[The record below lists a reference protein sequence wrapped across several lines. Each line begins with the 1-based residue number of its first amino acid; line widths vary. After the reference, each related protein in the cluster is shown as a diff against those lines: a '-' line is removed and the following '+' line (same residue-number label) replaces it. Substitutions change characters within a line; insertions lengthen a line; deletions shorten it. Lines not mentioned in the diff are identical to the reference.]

1 MAEETIQKTE
11 RILSRELEDEM
22 KTSYLDYAMSVL
34 VGRALPDIRDGLKPV
49 HRRVLYTMYT
59 TGLLHNKPYKK
70 SANVV
75 GNCMAR
81 YHPHGDRAI
90 YDTLV
95 RMAQPFS
102 LRYPLVDG
110 QGNFGSVD
118 GDNAAAM
125 RYTEARLAKIA
136 EEILEDIEKE
146 TVDFVPNFDG
156 STTEPVVLPSKLPN
170 LLING
175 STGIAVGMATN
186 IPPHNL
192 SEVIDALTLLIDHSD
207 AVLEEVMTILK
218 GPDFPTG
225 ASIIGSEG
233 IKEAYRTGY
242 GSMLVRAK
250 IITETIKD
258 KTRFIVTEIPYQINK
273 SALIEEIAQ
282 CIRDKVIPGIS
293 DIRDESDREGMRIV
307 IELKRDSNSD
317 VIKAQLLTHSRL
329 ETSSSIMLV
338 GLSNNQPKTLTLLD
352 LMHAFVNHRIDVVT
366 RRTRFDLKKA
376 EEKSHI
382 LEGLIVALN
391 NIDLVIKKIRAS
403 KNTEVAKSTLV
414 KDLSISEIQAQAILD
429 MRLQRLSALEQD
441 KIRKENEETKEL
453 IKNLKQILES
463 PQKIK
468 GIIKDEL
475 LSLKSYSDKRRTDI
489 IQTEEKERD
498 VEDLIRSEDVVVTIT
513 HNGYIKRQSINAYK
527 QQRRGGKGITATD
540 TREQDFIE
548 QLFIANT
555 HSYLLLLTDK
565 GILHWLK
572 VYQIPESS
580 RYALGKPIVNLLALD
595 KDEHVTAYVPVKE
608 FSDKEFLVM
617 ATRKGTIKKT
627 NLNAFS
633 NPRKGGIIAVT
644 LEQDD
649 KLIKAM
655 TSDGTKKII
664 LATRNGKA
672 LKFNEKDIRPS
683 GRSSKGVTGIRLRK
697 DDEVIGMEIVEDI
710 ESLLTITSNGYGKRS
725 AISDYRFVR
734 RGGRGVI
741 NIKVTNKNGYVV
753 GIKPVIDS
761 DEIMLINKQGNI
773 IRMEVKEIAVIGRHT
788 QGVRVMK
795 LDSGDELKAVTKVF
809 KENNG
814 DGS

>member
-1 MAEETIQKTE
+1 MAEETIQKTD
-11 RILSRELEDEM
+11 RIILRELEDEM

-59 TGLLHNKPYKK
+59 TGLLHNKSYKK

-81 YHPHGDRAI
+81 YHPHGDMAI

-110 QGNFGSVD
+110 QGNFGSID

-125 RYTEARLAKIA
+125 RYTEVRLAKIA
-136 EEILEDIEKE
+136 EEILEDIDKE

-175 STGIAVGMATN
+175 SSGIAVGMATN

-192 SEVIDALTLLIDHSD
+192 GEVIDAMILLIEHPD

-233 IKEAYRTGY
+233 IKEAYKTGY
-242 GSMLVRAK
+242 GSLLVRAK
-250 IITETIKD
+250 IITETVKD

-282 CIRDKVIPGIS
+282 CIRDKVIQGIS

-307 IELKRDSNSD
+307 IELKRDSNPD
-317 VIKAQLLTHSRL
+317 VIQAQLLTHSRL

-338 GLSNNQPKTLTLLD
+338 GLSNNQPKTLTLLE
-352 LMHAFVNHRIDVVT
+352 LMHAFVNHRIEVVT

-403 KNTEVAKSTLV
+403 KNTEVAKSTLIN
-414 KDLSISEIQAQAILD
+414 DLEISEIQAQAILD

-453 IKNLKQILES
+453 IKNFKQILES
-463 PQKIK
+463 PKKIR

-489 IQTEEKERD
+489 IQSEEKERD
-498 VEDLIRSEDVVVTIT
+498 VEDLIRPEDVVVTIT
-513 HNGYIKRQSINAYK
+513 HNGYIKRQSMGAYK

-565 GILHWLK
+565 GILHWMK

-617 ATRKGTIKKT
+617 ATKYGTIKKT

-633 NPRKGGIIAVT
+633 NPRKGGILAIT

-664 LATRNGKA
+664 LATSNGKA

-734 RGGRGVI
+734 RGGKGVT
-741 NIKVTNKNGYVV
+741 NIKVTNKNGCVV

-773 IRMEVKEIAVIGRHT
+773 IRMEVKEITVIGRHT

-795 LDSGDELKAVTKVF
+795 LNSGDELKAVTKVV
-809 KENNG
+809 KETNG
-814 DGS
+814 E

>member
-1 MAEETIQKTE
+1 MAEETIQKTD
-11 RILSRELEDEM
+11 RIILRELEDEM

-59 TGLLHNKPYKK
+59 TGLLHNKSYKK

-81 YHPHGDRAI
+81 YHPHGDMAI

-110 QGNFGSVD
+110 QGNFGSID

-125 RYTEARLAKIA
+125 RYTEVRLAKIA
-136 EEILEDIEKE
+136 EEILEDIDKE

-175 STGIAVGMATN
+175 SSGIAVGMATN

-192 SEVIDALTLLIDHSD
+192 GEVIDAMILLIEHPD

-233 IKEAYRTGY
+233 IKEAYKTGY
-242 GSMLVRAK
+242 GSLLVRAK
-250 IITETIKD
+250 IITETVKD

-282 CIRDKVIPGIS
+282 CIRDKVIQGIS

-307 IELKRDSNSD
+307 IELKRDSNPD
-317 VIKAQLLTHSRL
+317 VIQAQLLTHSRL

-338 GLSNNQPKTLTLLD
+338 GLSNNQPKTLTLLE
-352 LMHAFVNHRIDVVT
+352 LMHAFVNHRIEVVT

-403 KNTEVAKSTLV
+403 KNTEVAKSTLIN
-414 KDLSISEIQAQAILD
+414 DLEISEIQAQAILD

-453 IKNLKQILES
+453 IKNFKQILES
-463 PQKIK
+463 PKKIR

-475 LSLKSYSDKRRTDI
+475 LALNSYSDKRRTDI

-498 VEDLIRSEDVVVTIT
+498 VEDLIRPEDVVVTIT
-513 HNGYIKRQSINAYK
+513 HNGYIKRQSMGAYK

-565 GILHWLK
+565 GILHWMK

-617 ATRKGTIKKT
+617 ATKYGTIKKT

-633 NPRKGGIIAVT
+633 NPRKGGILAIT

-664 LATRNGKA
+664 LATSNGKA

-734 RGGRGVI
+734 RGGKGVT
-741 NIKVTNKNGYVV
+741 NIKVTNKNGCVV

-773 IRMEVKEIAVIGRHT
+773 IRMEVKEITVIGRHT

-795 LDSGDELKAVTKVF
+795 LNSGDELKAVTKVV
-809 KENNG
+809 KETNG
-814 DGS
+814 E